1 MFCEGDVPVGET
13 EAAMRAIALDAALA
27 ELQQWGMDRFSIE
40 GVAQRSRLD
49 RDFIHQTWNSKR
61 DLILD
66 ALLSYSEM
74 MTTAP
79 DTGTLR
85 GDLTELAVA
94 MGTYLNQPVGRRVIR
109 MLVVDSK
116 SHTVDTESRM
126 AFWSLRREV
135 IETVLNRASRRGELR
150 PGVRPDVTLQLL
162 TSPLQTF
169 ALFSN
174 DDIDPGYCRAI
185 ADLVTRAVSTG
196 A

>member
-1 MFCEGDVPVGET
+1 MSET
-13 EAAMRAIALDAALA
+13 DAAMRAVALDAALA

-49 RDFIHQTWNSKR
+49 RDYIHQTWGNKR

-66 ALLSYSEM
+66 ALLSYNEM

-85 GDLTELAVA
+85 GDLTELALA
-94 MGTYLNQPVGRRVIR
+94 MGAYLNQPVGRRIVR
-109 MLVVDSK
+109 MMVVDSK
-116 SHTVDTESRM
+116 SYTVDIESRV

-135 IETVLNRASRRGELR
+135 IETVFDRAGRRGELR
-150 PGVRPDVTLQLL
+150 PDVRPVIALQLL
-162 TSPLQTF
+162 TSPLHTF

-174 DDIDPGYCRAI
+174 DDVDPGYCRAI
-185 ADLVTRAVSTG
+185 ADLVTRAVST
-196 A
+196 AS